1 MFFSI
6 PRYPYICMV
15 EDFAVGKSKH
25 LKGNANM
32 ARLILDPQAGCFMYQ
47 TDEGTYVKVV
57 VVPQALVAIPS
68 TMQN

>member
-1 MFFSI
+1 MFFLI
-6 PRYPYICMV
+6 RRYPYICMV

-25 LKGNANM
+25 LKGDTNM
-32 ARLILDPQAGCFMYQ
+32 ARLTLDPQAGCFMYQ